1 MSEKS
6 WLDGL
11 PKFYRRQ
18 AKQLGVD
25 RIGTSRRDFLKGLG
39 AATAAGAGASV
50 LPRMARGATPMGYAC
65 WEGYNAPSIVE
76 PFEAAND
83 VKMNID
89 VIIDDPS
96 AFGKLIAGGHRDTD
110 VVTLDA
116 PWIQRMGPAGLCE
129 YLDIADYEDTYAN
142 FYPEFAHPFEPLMD
156 EGKITGLPTRWGWIG
171 PMFNTN
177 YTSWDYWK
185 DYTPAFD
192 PANRDK
198 IAVMDFG
205 DYPIL
210 IMAQHAGINPYVKLD
225 NSEINEIRMVLR
237 HLFENTRLL
246 VGDLTL
252 LQKGLVDG
260 SIATGVGCGNYC
272 VSGARYGGHME
283 ITSRVPEPLDNGFK
297 RGAIWL
303 EATAIVTEPN
313 NPEAAHNWIKW
324 CADTEVCKILSLG
337 DITSPPTPNKRVEAL
352 YSEEEK
358 DIIMTDYMWEAWNNS
373 LFQTMMPDVDELLAI
388 FQEEWAR
395 AS

>member
-1 MSEKS
+1 
-6 WLDGL
+6 
-11 PKFYRRQ
+11 
-18 AKQLGVD
+18 
-25 RIGTSRRDFLKGLG
+25 
-39 AATAAGAGASV
+39 
-50 LPRMARGATPMGYAC
+50 
-65 WEGYNAPSIVE
+65 
-76 PFEAAND
+76 
-83 VKMNID
+83 
-89 VIIDDPS
+89 
-96 AFGKLIAGGHRDTD
+96 
-110 VVTLDA
+110 
-116 PWIQRMGPAGLCE
+116 
-129 YLDIADYEDTYAN
+129 
-142 FYPEFAHPFEPLMD
+142 
-156 EGKITGLPTRWGWIG
+156 
-171 PMFNTN
+171 MFNTN

-313 NPEAAHNWIKW
+313 NPEAAQNWIKW